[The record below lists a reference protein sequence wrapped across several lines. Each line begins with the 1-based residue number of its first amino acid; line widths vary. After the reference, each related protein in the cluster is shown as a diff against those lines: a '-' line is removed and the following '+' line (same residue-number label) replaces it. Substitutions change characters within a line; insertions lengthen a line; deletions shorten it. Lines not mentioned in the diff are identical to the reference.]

1 MRKTYFIA
9 ILLVV
14 CSLLFV
20 VVRYFAINDDVAKYK
35 TDVNTG
41 IIHDSVV
48 LETNSKKTKFEKDSI
63 VSQNN
68 IHEPYI
74 LDWKLLSD
82 IDYNEIKDSIYPE
95 GIMYPKVNTKL
106 KTLLGREVVLKG
118 YVIPIDEESYAI
130 SKNQM
135 VSCFFCGAAGPESI
149 SGINFKDG
157 NTQRLKTDKFITV
170 KGIFRYNET
179 NPDDWIYNIDE
190 VVVIE

>member
-1 MRKTYFIA
+1 MSKTYLIA
-9 ILLVV
+9 IIVV
-14 CSLLFV
+14 ICSLLIFGSSYWV
-20 VVRYFAINDDVAKYK
+20 NNNK
-35 TDVNTG
+35 TTDKTKVNTD

-48 LETNSKKTKFEKDSI
+48 LGTYSEKTKFKKDSI
-63 VSQNN
+63 VSQYN
-68 IHEPYI
+68 IDEPYT
-74 LDWKLLSD
+74 LNWKLLSD
-82 IDYNEIKDSIYPE
+82 IEYSEIKDSIYPE

-135 VSCFFCGAAGPESI
+135 ASCFFCGAAGPESI

-179 NPDDWIYNIDE
+179 NPDDWIYNIDG